1 MHKVEK
7 ELIDTGYQIIA
18 ISPDRPEKLRE
29 TLDDRGLNYTLLS
42 DSGMGGALA
51 FGLAWRLGAD
61 ILERYDGFGIDIE
74 DASGET
80 HHMLPVPAV
89 YIVGADGTV
98 QFEYVNPNHQVRI
111 DPDVLLVAAKKA
123 IK

>member
-1 MHKVEK
+1 LQAIEK
-7 ELIDTGYQIIA
+7 DLLGLGYQIIA

-29 TLDDRGLNYTLLS
+29 TLDEKGLSYTLLS
-42 DSGMGGALA
+42 DSAADGARV
-51 FGLAWRLGAD
+51 FGLAWKLGAD
-61 ILERYDGFGIDIE
+61 ILKRYDEFGIDVE

-80 HHMLPVPAV
+80 HHILPVPAV
-89 YIVGADGTV
+89 YIVGIDGTV
-98 QFEYVNPNHQVRI
+98 QFQYVNPDHTVRI